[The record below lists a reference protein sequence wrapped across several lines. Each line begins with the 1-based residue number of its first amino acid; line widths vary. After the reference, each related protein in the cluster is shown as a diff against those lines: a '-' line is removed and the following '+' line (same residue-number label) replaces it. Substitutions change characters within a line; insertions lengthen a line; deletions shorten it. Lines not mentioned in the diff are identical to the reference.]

1 MIETKYTYNSD
12 QNETQKISIVL
23 ADDHP
28 LIRQAL
34 RMWIEKQKDMEIVA
48 EAADG
53 KEVVEITAKL
63 NPDVL
68 IMDISM
74 PKMNGLEA
82 TKEIKEVS
90 PNTEVLILTV
100 HTDDEH
106 IISTVRAG
114 ASGYLTKKTSGE
126 EVIHAIRA
134 LADGEN
140 LLPANISQTIIKDTL
155 SNPEQLV
162 LTKIEELSAREQ
174 NLLKLAANGMS
185 NKEIGLTL
193 NLSLRNVK
201 ACFTN
206 IFLKLGVSSRT
217 GAIAVGLKTGV
228 ITIEDLDR

>member
-1 MIETKYTYNSD
+1 LIETKYTYNSD

-82 TKEIKEVS
+82 TKKIKEVS

-162 LTKIEELSAREQ
+162 LTKIEELSVREQ
-174 NLLKLAANGMS
+174 NMLKLAANGMS

-193 NLSLRNVK
+193 GLSLRNVK

-217 GAIAVGLKTGV
+217 GAIAVGLKTGI

>member
-1 MIETKYTYNSD
+1 LIETKYTYNSD